1 MSNGIEDTPTPVQV
15 RVDGVL
21 EKFDGNS
28 TDPADLTERIYIED
42 SEIVKVEKYENGE
55 VVSTEIVK
63 ELTT

>member
-63 ELTT
+63 EVTT